1 MCTVSWLHDQD
12 SYRLFSNRDERHS
25 RQPALKPSI
34 HEQRGVR
41 FIAPIDGD
49 HGGSWIGVNQFGIS
63 LCLLNR
69 YHDADGNSPLSDIS
83 RGLLLIELIDC
94 RSRSEAPD
102 RIRPMNL
109 NRFKPFTLLVL
120 EPEQPSLLI
129 HWNGRES
136 TIDGGGEDSMPL
148 ISSSHDLPGVV
159 SARRQHFK
167 NLVDQ
172 ANQVDT
178 DLLPRFHTSH
188 FPAASAYSTCMHRPD
203 ARTVSFSRVTVSR
216 DKIEFLYHP
225 DSPCTIGHSPNSID
239 ITLLREVR

>member
-167 NLVDQ
+167 NL
-172 ANQVDT
+172 
-178 DLLPRFHTSH
+178 
-188 FPAASAYSTCMHRPD
+188 
-203 ARTVSFSRVTVSR
+203 
-216 DKIEFLYHP
+216 
-225 DSPCTIGHSPNSID
+225 
-239 ITLLREVR
+239 